1 MQSIFSIIIPT
12 YNSEATLALAL
23 DSIIHQTFTNFE
35 ILILDGLSKDN
46 TVALAS
52 SYKDA
57 RIKIFCEADKG
68 VYDAM
73 NKGMKLAQGEW
84 IYFIGSDDFLYD
96 YEVLN
101 CIAKELESIK
111 EDVLYGN
118 VLIKGDSGWAKDG
131 QIFKGKFT
139 FQKLLRGNICHQS
152 MFYRRSF
159 IDKNKLEYNLRYPVS
174 ADWDFNI
181 SAHLLTKFHFM
192 DRIIAVFNA
201 GGIST
206 GDAIKDPFHTEIN
219 EKYGHLYRTSNY
231 PNFLKPFKKIYK
243 WLQNIKK

>member
-1 MQSIFSIIIPT
+1 MQPIFSIIIPT

-23 DSIIHQTFTNFE
+23 DSIIQQTFTNFE
-35 ILILDGLSKDN
+35 ILLLDGLSKDN

-52 SYKDA
+52 SYNDP

-96 YEVLN
+96 NEVLN
-101 CIAKELESIK
+101 NVAKELEGVK
-111 EDVLYGN
+111 DDVLYGN

-181 SAHLLTKFHFM
+181 SAHLLTKFHFT

-206 GDAIKDPFHTEIN
+206 GNTITDPFHTEIN

-243 WLQNIKK
+243 WFQNKK